1 MLTNAALNRPGK
13 KPGQYPSG
21 GPLPHLFEAWKVGA
35 PSLDLLAPDIYLP
48 DFVAW
53 CDRYQRPGNPL
64 FIPEAKNEA
73 DAAVHALYAIGR
85 GALGFSPFAI
95 ETTAEAPAAALTS
108 AYVALTELAP
118 VLAAAGAGKTA
129 GVLFEKERPTETL
142 RFGDL
147 ALNVS
152 HDYTFEWASPA
163 RHDAVWPR
171 GGGLIVQIAPDEF
184 IVTGNGIIVTFAAA
198 NVGIE
203 RVDEGR
209 VVAGKFVV
217 TRRLNGDETHQ
228 GRHLRLP
235 MGALGT
241 QRVKLYRFK

>member
-1 MLTNAALNRPGK
+1 M
-13 KPGQYPSG
+13 
-21 GPLPHLFEAWKVGA
+21 
-35 PSLDLLAPDIYLP
+35 
-48 DFVAW
+48 
-53 CDRYQRPGNPL
+53 
-64 FIPEAKNEA
+64 
-73 DAAVHALYAIGR
+73 
-85 GALGFSPFAI
+85 
-95 ETTAEAPAAALTS
+95 
-108 AYVALTELAP
+108 
-118 VLAAAGAGKTA
+118 LAAAGAGKTA
-129 GVLFEKERPTETL
+129 GVLFEKEHPTATL

-147 ALNVS
+147 ALGVS

-184 IVTGNGIIVTFAAA
+184 IVTGNGIIVTFAGAA
-198 NVGIE
+198 GVNVGIE

-209 VVAGKFVV
+209 VANGKFVV

-235 MGALGT
+235 MGALGV